1 MLAAIREEVRPT
13 LGLAIPITVG
23 LSASTLLGVT
33 DSLMVAPLGA
43 APLAAVGLTSASAL
57 ILQAAIWGLLA
68 QLSVR
73 IAGAR
78 GAGQARQ
85 VPVILR
91 SGLWLGLI
99 AGALGMLGM
108 GTIWLALPHLGQPAE
123 VLAVVGPYWL
133 LIAVTMIPMSVL
145 WVFKAA
151 FEAVGRAWLATGL
164 AFVGVVVNV
173 PLNYALIWG
182 AGPLPALG
190 LTGAG
195 VATLLAEI
203 VALAVAAAWWQFAPS
218 MRRLRIRAP
227 GTAADLGATAR
238 EGAPLGAL
246 YVAETGAMAVGT
258 ILIGTFGAVALAG
271 NQVAMSVGA
280 LLYMVPM
287 GIAGAVAIRVGEAVG
302 AGAWVRLR
310 PIAFAALGLALVWL
324 SGAALT
330 LGLFGRDIAALITDD
345 PDVIAVA
352 AAIFFIFALSQIADG
367 LQSTMLGALRGMSD
381 TAVPGAVS
389 LLGYWVI
396 GLPVGWWLAHP
407 GGLGP
412 AGIWAG
418 FVIGVGCVGML
429 LLRRFLRQTRDD
441 TAACATA

>member
-1 MLAAIREEVRPT
+1 MSAAIREEIRPT

-23 LSASTLLGVT
+23 LSASMLLGVT
-33 DSLMVAPLGA
+33 DSVMVAPLGA
-43 APLAAVGLTSASAL
+43 APLAAVGLTAAAAL
-57 ILQAAIWGLLA
+57 ILQAAIWGVLA

-78 GAGQARQ
+78 GAGLHRL

-99 AGALGMLGM
+99 AGMLGAGAM
-108 GTIWLALPHLGQPAE
+108 GLVWLALPYLGQPGE
-123 VLAVVGPYWL
+123 VIAILGPYWA
-133 LIAVTMIPMSVL
+133 LIALTMIPMSVL

-164 AFVGVVVNV
+164 AFLGVAVNV
-173 PLNYALIWG
+173 PLNWALIWG

-195 VATLLAEI
+195 VATFLAETL
-203 VALAVAAAWWQFAPS
+203 ALAVAAMVWQVAPS

-227 GTAADLGATAR
+227 ATAADLGATAR
-238 EGAPLGAL
+238 EGVPLGAL
-246 YVAETGAMAVGT
+246 YVAETGAMAVAT
-258 ILIGTFGAVALAG
+258 LLIGTFGAVALAG

-280 LLYMVPM
+280 LLYMVPL

-302 AGAWVRLR
+302 AGAWGRLR

-324 SGAALT
+324 SGAAVT
-330 LGLFGRDIAALITDD
+330 LGLFGRQIAGLITAD
-345 PDVIAVA
+345 PEVITVA
-352 AAIFFIFALSQIADG
+352 ATIFLIFAISQVADG
-367 LQSTMLGALRGMSD
+367 LQSVMLGALRGMSD

-396 GLPVGWWLAHP
+396 GLPVGWWLSHG

-418 FVIGVGCVGML
+418 FVVGVGLVGL
-429 LLRRFLRQTRDD
+429 LLLWRFLSRTGLSDR
-441 TAACATA
+441 ACPA

>member
-33 DSLMVAPLGA
+33 DSVMVAPLGPV
-43 APLAAVGLTSASAL
+43 PLAAVGLTAASAL

-68 QLSVR
+68 QLAVR
-73 IAGAR
+73 IASAR
-78 GAGQARQ
+78 GAGSQRH

-91 SGLWLGLI
+91 SGLWLGLFAGL
-99 AGALGMLGM
+99 AGAGGM
-108 GTIWLALPHLGQPAE
+108 GLIWLVLPHLGQPEE
-123 VLAVVGPYWL
+123 VLAIIGPYWL

-145 WVFKAA
+145 WAFKAA

-164 AFVGVVVNV
+164 AFVGVVVNI

-182 AGPLPALG
+182 FGPLPALG

-195 VATLLAEI
+195 VATLLAEVI
-203 VALAVAAAWWQFAPS
+203 ALAVAAVWWQAAPS
-218 MRRLRIRAP
+218 MRRLRIRGPA
-227 GTAADLGATAR
+227 TASDIGATAR

-246 YVAETGAMAVGT
+246 YIAETGAMAVGT
-258 ILIGTFGAVALAG
+258 IMIGTFGAVALAG

-287 GIAGAVAIRVGEAVG
+287 GIAGAVAIRVGEAMG
-302 AGAWVRLR
+302 AGEWPRLR

-324 SGAALT
+324 SGAAVT
-330 LGLFGRDIAALITDD
+330 LGLFGRQIAGLITAD
-345 PDVIAVA
+345 PAVISVA

-381 TAVPGAVS
+381 TAIPGAVS
-389 LLGYWVI
+389 LMGYWVV
-396 GLPVGWWLAHP
+396 GLPVGWMLGHA
-407 GGLGP
+407 GGMGP

-418 FVIGVGCVGML
+418 FVIGVGLVGLML
-429 LLRRFLRQTRDD
+429 LWRFLARTGLSD
-441 TAACATA
+441 AGCPA